1 MEFEEVIASAKK
13 SDLYLT
19 HQGMGENR
27 VESFRSVNDTCAG
40 SLTYL
45 NDTSQLTTD
54 ASLLKGI
61 VVLNARFAQP
71 DFMAVLTC
79 DVVVSTDA
87 KYLYALIY
95 KIMQKR
101 APVVLQEGS
110 PESYAKR
117 GVSSN
122 ARIGELVV
130 LGEGIEIGDGVV
142 IEGRCIIGN
151 GTRIKPNTVIGSRGF
166 GYAVRSGFP
175 PLEMPHVGGVRIG
188 ECVDLGANCSVDQGT
203 FIPTLIED
211 FVKIDN
217 GVHIAHN
224 VRIGTRTLI
233 AAHAEISGSV
243 QIGDDVWIGP
253 NASLRDRIK
262 IGNGALIGIGSVV
275 TKDVNEKTVWMA
287 RQPKFIYDV

>member
-13 SDLYLT
+13 GDLYLT

-40 SLTYL
+40 SLAYL

-61 VVLNARFAQP
+61 VLLNARFAQP
-71 DFMAVLTC
+71 DFMGALTC

-95 KIMQKR
+95 KIMQKS
-101 APVVLQEGS
+101 APVVLQEVS
-110 PESYAKR
+110 PKSHAKR

-122 ARIGELVV
+122 ARIGGLVV

-203 FIPTLIED
+203 FSPTLIEN

-275 TKDVNEKTVWMA
+275 TKDVNEKTVWMV
-287 RQPKFIYDV
+287 RQPKFIYDL